1 MKRRTATIISPVTE
15 GRFGPNLWRDE
26 RGVIAVIAVLMLTAL
41 VGMAALVVDL
51 GWLYVVRGELQNGA
65 DAGALA
71 GVVELVLSGQTDA
84 QTMAVTYAT
93 RPANYHLTQ
102 PPGSGAVAVSFPAS
116 DQVRVRVGPTAVPT
130 IFARIWGISTA
141 DVSAVAVARLER
153 RIIGSGPG
161 NLLPFGVDRN
171 VVDSDGDGNYDLGDS
186 VNIYP
191 DPQSPGTFGLL
202 DLDGGSNSNADTIDW
217 IENGY
222 DDVFS
227 IPESVG
233 FVNVEGTP
241 GISGS
246 ALSGAISSRLGY
258 PVLLSVFDQVTG
270 EGANTSF
277 RVVDFIGGIIQSFQL
292 TGPQS
297 ERHITFQIVEFSSP
311 DLIVGEDENTPA
323 NNSLSTPVLI
333 Q

>member
-1 MKRRTATIISPVTE
+1 MPPGRLSPSV
-15 GRFGPNLWRDE
+15 RRDE
-26 RGVIAVIAVLMLTAL
+26 RGVVAVIAALMLTAL

-51 GWLYVVRGELQNGA
+51 GWLYVVRSELQNGA

-71 GVVELVLSGQTDA
+71 GVVELVLSDQTYA
-84 QTMAVTYAT
+84 QTMAVTYAI
-93 RPANYHLTQ
+93 RPANYNLTQ
-102 PPGSGAVAVSFPAS
+102 PPGSGSVAASFPAS

-161 NLLPFGVDRN
+161 NLLPFGVNRT
-171 VVDSDGDGNYDLGDS
+171 VVDSDGDGNYDLGNS

-202 DLDGGSNSNADTIDW
+202 DLDGGDNSTADTIDW

-227 IPESVG
+227 IPESAG
-233 FVNVEGTP
+233 FMQVSGTP

-246 ALSGAISSRLGY
+246 ALSGAISSRLGH
-258 PVLLSVFDQVTG
+258 PVLISVFDQVTG

-292 TGPQS
+292 TGAES
-297 ERHITFQIVEFSSP
+297 ERYITVQIVEFSSP
-311 DLIVGEDENTPA
+311 DLIVGEDESTPA